1 MSDRPIPTKLV
12 EYAKLP
18 FRLVAPKTPGEL
30 DKLLRK
36 AIAYI
41 NWFIPVNRERLSASS
56 LRLVIARSSG
66 YDHIDVDAA
75 RDLGICVANQPEI
88 IAEAVAQYT
97 VAGILAVSRQLVAAH
112 KVTWE
117 WDIEGWPDHLAGR
130 LVTGRSLGLLGAGR
144 IGQAVAVKLR
154 ALGVGEVYYYSRSR
168 KPCLEAGLGARKVS
182 LEELFT
188 RSEILVNSLP
198 LTPETRG
205 LVTASLLSLLPQGA
219 IYVNVGR
226 GGTEKP
232 GAVERIAKRRK
243 DLGFFLDVYPREPLT
258 IRDERLLIA
267 DGARVI
273 LSPHR
278 AGYSKESLY
287 GTSLLALL
295 QARDYIEKGCVW
307 NPVNKTCKQ
316 CAWGPPPLGEI
327 VRTLHSLHL
336 L

>member
-1 MSDRPIPTKLV
+1 M
-12 EYAKLP
+12 
-18 FRLVAPKTPGEL
+18 
-30 DKLLRK
+30 
-36 AIAYI
+36 
-41 NWFIPVNRERLSASS
+41 
-56 LRLVIARSSG
+56 
-66 YDHIDVDAA
+66 
-75 RDLGICVANQPEI
+75 ANQPEI

-97 VAGILAVSRQLVAAH
+97 VAGILAVSRQLVASH

-117 WDIEGWPDHLAGR
+117 WDIEGWPDHLVGR

-154 ALGVGEVYYYSRSR
+154 ALGVGDIYYYSRSR
-168 KPCLEAGLGARKVS
+168 KPCLEASLSARKVG
-182 LEELFT
+182 LEELFIN
-188 RSEILVNSLP
+188 SEILVNSLP
-198 LTPETRG
+198 LTPETRE
-205 LVTASLLSLLPQGA
+205 LVTSSLLSLLPYGA

-232 GAVERIAKRRK
+232 GAVARVAKRRK
-243 DLGFFLDVYPREPLT
+243 DLGFFLDVHPHEPLT
-258 IRDERLLIA
+258 IRDERLLMA

-295 QARDYIEKGCVW
+295 QAKDFIEKGCVW
-307 NPVNKTCKQ
+307 NPVNTACRQ
-316 CAWGPPPLGEI
+316 CEWGPPFIGEVIKALRGLG
-327 VRTLHSLHL
+327 L

>member
-1 MSDRPIPTKLV
+1 M
-12 EYAKLP
+12 
-18 FRLVAPKTPGEL
+18 
-30 DKLLRK
+30 
-36 AIAYI
+36 
-41 NWFIPVNRERLSASS
+41 
-56 LRLVIARSSG
+56 
-66 YDHIDVDAA
+66 
-75 RDLGICVANQPEI
+75 
-88 IAEAVAQYT
+88 
-97 VAGILAVSRQLVAAH
+97 
-112 KVTWE
+112 
-117 WDIEGWPDHLAGR
+117 GR